1 MTSFPG
7 TEVPGPQGAVF
18 AWSDGPVPEGLPV
31 WQVHGWL
38 ADDAG
43 RVLVQDRVHEGKFL
57 LPGGKRDLADLDWA
71 HTLIREAAEESQVTV
86 GRNSIAYLGHQVVTG
101 DPQVSGPYAQV
112 RLFGAIEAFGSPARD
127 PDGGHVYRRLMT
139 SIPRAADL
147 LVWGLPGELQAQA
160 AERAGLRFG
169 LPMSAPAP
177 EGYA

>member
-31 WQVHGWL
+31 RQVHGWL